1 MGYLSNPVL
10 QYKTEYWRVGVLPW
24 GRTHRIRCFGHCFIQ
39 RESIRVDPENK
50 ISF

>member
-1 MGYLSNPVL
+1 MGYLSDPVL
-10 QYKTEYWRVGVLPW
+10 QYKTESLETVCPDLGEDSQNQV
-24 GRTHRIRCFGHCFIQ
+24 FGHCFIQ